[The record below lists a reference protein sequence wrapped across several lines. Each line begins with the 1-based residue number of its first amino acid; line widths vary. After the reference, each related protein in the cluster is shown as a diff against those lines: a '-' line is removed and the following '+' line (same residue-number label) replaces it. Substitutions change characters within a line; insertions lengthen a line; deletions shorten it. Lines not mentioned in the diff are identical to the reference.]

1 VLQKIAW
8 YIVQVPIHSVTL
20 DMRNLEAVAQLPH
33 QLPAEFQEVD
43 ILINNAGL
51 ALGVTTVGDHD
62 IEVC

>member
-1 VLQKIAW
+1 
-8 YIVQVPIHSVTL
+8 
-20 DMRNLEAVAQLPH
+20 MRNLEAVAQLPH
-33 QLPAEFQEVD
+33 QLPAEFREVD